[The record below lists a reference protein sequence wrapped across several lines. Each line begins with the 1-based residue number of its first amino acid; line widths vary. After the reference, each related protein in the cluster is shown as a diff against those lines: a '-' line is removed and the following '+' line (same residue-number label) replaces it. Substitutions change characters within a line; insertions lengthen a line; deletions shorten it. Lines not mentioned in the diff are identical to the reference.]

1 MRRNGISI
9 LQSFAQG
16 LSLLDPNHLSALRAL
31 AEQRPADLG
40 LMSMV
45 KSLLPMMGRDST
57 GPSREDQVMSYEQ
70 LCQSM
75 GLPVTSHNK
84 PFAFSSGVAIIPVHG
99 TLLHRDNYSDEYA
112 TGYDYIRNKFNL
124 ALADNDVTHIVF
136 DVNSPG
142 GMVAGNF
149 ELCDEIYAARSVKPS
164 MALVDH
170 MGYSGGY
177 SLASSAGKMVVAP
190 SGGVGSIG
198 VLAMHVSVEELLKK
212 WGVDISLIYAGAH
225 KVDTYPFNQLSDSA
239 RERFQ
244 AGVDKS
250 YDKFVNLVARNR
262 GMNADA
268 VRGTEALCY
277 DADDALSIGLIDSI
291 NTPAAALAAF
301 RLGQISGPNTN
312 PQQGAKN
319 MADNTQGGGGN
330 ATTVESPVVAAAPA
344 AAAPAAAAPAVA
356 APAAPAAPAAAAT
369 DPRAVE
375 RARIRDITTCE
386 EAKGRE
392 ELAAHLAHDTDMSVE
407 AARGVLLKSPVGAK
421 KADTTPF
428 AAAMDNT
435 QNPNVGANGGGDGG
449 EQQAARP
456 GDRIAENYSRM
467 TGVKLRDK

>member
-16 LSLLDPNHLSALRAL
+16 PSLLDPNHLSALRAL
-31 AEQRPADLG
+31 AEQRPADAG
-40 LMSMV
+40 LMSVV
-45 KSLLPMMGRDST
+45 KSLMPMMGRDST
-57 GPSREDQVMSYEQ
+57 GPSRDDQVMSHDQ

-75 GLPVTSHNK
+75 GLPVSDRSK
-84 PFAFSSGVAIIPVHG
+84 PFAFSNGVAIIPVHG

-112 TGYDYIRNKFNL
+112 TGYDFIRNKFQL

-149 ELCDEIYAARSVKPS
+149 ELCDEIYAARSIKPS
-164 MALVDH
+164 MALVDS

-177 SLASSAGKMVVAP
+177 SIGSSAGKMVVAP

-198 VLAMHVSVEELLKK
+198 VLMMHVSVEELLKK
-212 WGVDISLIYAGAH
+212 WGVDVSMIYAGAH
-225 KVDTYPFNQLSDSA
+225 KVDSYPFNQLSDGA

-262 GMNADA
+262 DMSADA
-268 VRGTEALCY
+268 VRGTEALCF

-330 ATTVESPVVAAAPA
+330 ATTVENPVVTAPA
-344 AAAPAAAAPAVA
+344 AAAAPT
-356 APAAPAAPAAAAT
+356 PAPAAAAGT
-369 DPRAVE
+369 DPRVAE
-375 RARIRDITTCE
+375 RERIKGITTCE

-392 ELAAHLAHDTDMSVE
+392 ELAAHLAHETEMSVD
-407 AARGVLLKSPVGAK
+407 AARATLAKSPLAR
-421 KADTTPF
+421 KADASPF
-428 AAAMDNT
+428 AAAMSNT
-435 QNPNVGANGGGDGG
+435 KNPEVGASGGNDGGDAKV
-449 EQQAARP
+449 ESA
-456 GDRIAENYSRM
+456 GDRIAKNYAAQ
-467 TGVKLRDK
+467 TGIKLRD